1 MCLHRLTVCWIH
13 TQTTTIV
20 HSKCCATNLL
30 KANQRKLW
38 KTRIVNVQLQFLSV
52 MVFYTWVMP

>member
-20 HSKCCATNLL
+20 YSKCCTTNLL
-30 KANQRKLW
+30 KATTEILW